1 MRNSTSF
8 PVMWMDGVAHDLS
21 RLGEADLR
29 KLDER
34 LEQVILSL
42 TNRQRVVGSDG
53 AEANQI
59 MNLLVLRIQ
68 QRALIDTALRR
79 HNRQQSAEHRCAVNF
94 MEAARLLLHE
104 ETFSMLLSEARE
116 RMNDGQQ

>member
-8 PVMWMDGVAHDLS
+8 PIMWMDGVAHDLS
-21 RLGEADLR
+21 RLSETDLR

-42 TNRQRVVGSDG
+42 TNRQRVVGSEG
-53 AEANQI
+53 VEAGQI
-59 MNLLVLRIQ
+59 MNLLTLRIQ
-68 QRALIDTALRR
+68 QRALIDTALRQR
-79 HNRQQSAEHRCAVNF
+79 SRQQSAEHRCAVGF

-104 ETFSMLLSEARE
+104 DTFSMLLSEARE
-116 RMNDGQQ
+116 RMSDGQ